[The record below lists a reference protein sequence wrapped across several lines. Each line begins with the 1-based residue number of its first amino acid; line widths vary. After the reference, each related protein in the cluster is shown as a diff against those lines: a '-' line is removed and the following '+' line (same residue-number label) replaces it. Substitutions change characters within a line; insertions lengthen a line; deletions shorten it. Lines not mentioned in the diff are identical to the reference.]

1 MAAEFRVNERKL
13 RESERERER
22 EMNEVKEKTGLY
34 LNDLVLHIFKFKTML
49 NELCSG

>member
-13 RESERERER
+13 RERER

-34 LNDLVLHIFKFKTML
+34 LNDLVFHIFKFKTML